1 MQLNFN
7 DWIGFAGVTILL
19 IAFLL
24 NLIGRLSKDGLL
36 YTLLNF
42 IGAFLASLASYL
54 IRYIPFIILEG
65 TWALISFIAFI
76 NYFRR
81 KVIA

>member
-24 NLIGRLSKDGLL
+24 NLMGRLSKDELL
-36 YTLLNF
+36 YMLLNF

-54 IRYIPFIILEG
+54 IHYIPFIILEG
-65 TWALISFIAFI
+65 IWTLISFIAVI
-76 NYFRR
+76 NHFRR

>member
-7 DWIGFAGVTILL
+7 DWIGFTGVAILL

-24 NLIGRLSKDGLL
+24 NLMGRLSKDGLL
-36 YTLLNF
+36 YILMNF
-42 IGAFLASLASYL
+42 TGASLASLASYL

-65 TWALISFIAFI
+65 TWALVSLIAFI

-81 KVIA
+81 KVIY